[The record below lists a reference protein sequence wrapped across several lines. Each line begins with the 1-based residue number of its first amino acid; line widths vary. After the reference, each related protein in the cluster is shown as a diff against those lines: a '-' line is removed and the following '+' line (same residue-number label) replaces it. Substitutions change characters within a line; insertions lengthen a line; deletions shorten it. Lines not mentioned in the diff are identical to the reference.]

1 MKLVRKFEKVDD
13 DDDDDYDI
21 HISDF
26 QTLLKDF
33 LENESAEIGQES
45 QDVLQILKAR

>member
-13 DDDDDYDI
+13 DAYDDDYDV
-21 HISDF
+21 HISDL

-33 LENESAEIGQES
+33 LENEFAEIGQES
-45 QDVLQILKAR
+45 QDIL